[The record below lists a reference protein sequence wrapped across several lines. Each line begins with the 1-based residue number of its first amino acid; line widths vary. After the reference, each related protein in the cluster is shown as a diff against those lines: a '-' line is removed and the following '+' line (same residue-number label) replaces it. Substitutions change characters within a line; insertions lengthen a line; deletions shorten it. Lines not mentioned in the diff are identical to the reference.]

1 LAMSELDNYD
11 ARVEWRPG
19 NSTDLIAASVF
30 YKTIADPIQYSTR
43 RDTGAGL
50 RDYIYPENYGD
61 AEIKGVEFEARKG
74 LGFIWSQ
81 LTPFSV
87 GGNLTLQESEVKYP
101 KDIRKKLIAA
111 KVFDDS
117 RPMDGESDILGN
129 VNLMFE
135 DDETGV
141 SVGLFYNLKG
151 ETYVSGDTATDDIY
165 VPNIVEKPVG
175 TLDLVIGLKF
185 AKIWRLG
192 VEIKNLLDPDIETI
206 YRTPYRDIPNTT
218 YTIGRIY
225 GLSLGCEW

>member
-1 LAMSELDNYD
+1 MSELDNYD

-43 RDTGAGL
+43 RDTGAGFI
-50 RDYIYPENYGD
+50 DYIYPENYGD
-61 AEIKGVEFEARKG
+61 AEIKGIEFEARKG

-81 LTPFSV
+81 LSPFSV
-87 GGNLTLQESEVKYP
+87 GGNLTLQDSEVKYP
-101 KDIRKKLIAA
+101 KDIRATLIKAE
-111 KVFDDS
+111 VFDDS
-117 RPMDGESDILGN
+117 RPMDGESEILGN

-135 DDETGV
+135 HEEMGL

-151 ETYVSGDTATDDIY
+151 EAYVSGDTATDDTY

-175 TLDLVIGLKF
+175 TLDLIIGFKF

-192 VEIKNLLDPDIETI
+192 VEIKNLLDPEIETI
-206 YRTPYRDIPNTT
+206 YRTPYRDIPNTK
-218 YTIGRIY
+218 YNIGRIY
-225 GLSLGCEW
+225 GMSLGCEW